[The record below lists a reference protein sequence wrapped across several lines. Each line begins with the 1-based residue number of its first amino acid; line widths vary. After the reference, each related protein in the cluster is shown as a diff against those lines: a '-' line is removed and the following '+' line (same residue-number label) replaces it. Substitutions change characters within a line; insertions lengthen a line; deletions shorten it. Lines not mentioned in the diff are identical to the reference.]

1 MAKKSSKKVNKQ
13 KQNKQVSVFEK
24 GDVTFRFDDE
34 SLQDAY
40 LDALKKY
47 DILELNLPKVKVSYV
62 DAKSITQGKDKDR
75 LDEWLERY
83 EQNDNDYLRGSKH
96 KDGMFDKI
104 IDSTSSNHFRYQI
117 KKLDKYWTLVQ
128 KANNK
133 WGTTTKDGH
142 KVNRYNVVWY
152 TNAGEGSHSPV

>member
-1 MAKKSSKKVNKQ
+1 MAKKKTKKVNKQ
-13 KQNKQVSVFEK
+13 KQNKQLNVFEK
-24 GDVTFRFDDE
+24 GDVTFRFSDE

-47 DILELNLPKVKVSYV
+47 DILELNLPKVKVSYA

-83 EQNDNDYLRGSKH
+83 EQNDNDYNKGSKH
-96 KDGMFDKI
+96 KDGMYDKI
-104 IDSTSSNHFRYQI
+104 LEATSSNNFRYQL
-117 KKLDKYWTLVQ
+117 KKLDKYWTLIQ
-128 KANNK
+128 KANEK
-133 WGTTTKDGH
+133 WGTTTKKDK

-152 TNAGEGSHSPV
+152 SNTGEGVTSPV

>member
-1 MAKKSSKKVNKQ
+1 MPKKNIKKVNKQ
-13 KQNKQVSVFEK
+13 KQNKQVTVFEK
-24 GDVTFRFDDE
+24 GDVTFRFEDE

-83 EQNDNDYLRGSKH
+83 EKDDNDYSKGSKH

-104 IDSTSSNHFRYQI
+104 IDSTSSNNFRYQL
-117 KKLDKYWTLVQ
+117 KKLDKYWTLIQ
-128 KANNK
+128 KANEK
-133 WGTTTKDGH
+133 WGTTTKKG
-142 KVNRYNVVWY
+142 KTVNRYNVVWY
-152 TNAGEGSHSPV
+152 SNTGQGASSPV